1 MKTREITKS
10 FFALGLAIATA
21 ACTSSPQPAEKI
33 GNTPDNI
40 PSSEPSSPIAAPRF
54 DEVKITVLTRD
65 LPTIA
70 EPIARRAKEFTAKTG
85 AEIEVITVPFEKLY
99 GEIQTNLLEK
109 SGKYDVMVFAP
120 QWLVDYAE
128 LGELEDLGDRI
139 QEDPALQWEDIA
151 PFFRNF
157 SAIYKGKTYT
167 IPLDGDFQMVY
178 YRADLLNKEGF
189 KPPETWEDYLTIAKH
204 FHQKDINNDSEP
216 DYGSCISKKQ
226 GQQSYWMFWS
236 IASAFLQS
244 QGTEQGSFFDPDTMK
259 PLVNNKAFARALEIY
274 QETGLYAPPDELEL
288 DVSETRDL
296 FIAGRC
302 ALTLDWGYIGPLA
315 IDLEHSQIGDRIG
328 AVILP
333 GTKEVLDR
341 NTGKLVPCDDVICP
355 YAIEGI
361 NRAPYAAF
369 GGWSGAINA
378 ASDTQTKDAA
388 YAFLSYISQP
398 AQSNKDVTV
407 AMTGFNPYRIS
418 QFSDR
423 QAWTEAG
430 MSLETTSR
438 YLGAIGFSLRSP
450 NVVLDLRI
458 PQNNRYQQEIL
469 DTALAEFLQDK
480 ITREQTMQQIEAGWE
495 NLTNEIGRESQK
507 IAYRSSLGL

>member
-1 MKTREITKS
+1 MKTREIRKS
-10 FFALGLAIATA
+10 FFALGLAIAFT
-21 ACTSSPQPAEKI
+21 ACTSSPQLPKETVK
-33 GNTPDNI
+33 NP
-40 PSSEPSSPIAAPRF
+40 PSGQSAPISEPRF
-54 DEVKITVLTRD
+54 DNVKIAVLTRD

-99 GEIQTNLLEK
+99 GEIQTNLQEK

-139 QEDPALQWEDIA
+139 AQDSALQWEDIA

-157 SAIYKGKTYT
+157 STSYKGKTYT

-178 YRADLLNKEGF
+178 YRTDLLTRGGF
-189 KPPETWEDYLTIAKH
+189 KPPETWEDYLAIAKH
-204 FHQKDINNDSEP
+204 FQQQDLNADGTP
-216 DYGSCISKKQ
+216 DYGSCIPKKR
-226 GQQSYWMFWS
+226 GKQSYWMFWS

-244 QGTEQGSFFDPDTMK
+244 QGTEQGAFFDPDTMK
-259 PLVNNKAFARALEIY
+259 PLVNNKAFAKALEIY
-274 QETGLYAPPDELEL
+274 KETGRYAPDNELEL
-288 DVSETRDL
+288 DIDETRNL
-296 FIAGRC
+296 FISGRC
-302 ALTLDWGYIGPLA
+302 ALTLDWGDIGPLA
-315 IDLEHSQIGDRIG
+315 IDSKHSEIGDRLG

-333 GTKEVLDR
+333 GTTKVLDR
-341 NTGKLVPCDDVICP
+341 ATGELVVCNDIICP
-355 YAIEGI
+355 YEIEGI

-378 ASDTQTKDAA
+378 ASDAKTKDAA
-388 YAFLSYISQP
+388 YAFLSYVSQP
-398 AQSNKDVTV
+398 AQSNQDVTL

-423 QAWTEAG
+423 EAWIAAG

-458 PQNNRYQQEIL
+458 PQNHDYQQEIL
-469 DTALAEFLQDK
+469 DTALADFLEDK
-480 ITREQTMQQIEAGWE
+480 ITTEQTMQQIYQGWE
-495 NLTNEIGRESQK
+495 NLTNKIGRESQK